1 MEPGRSGDAN
11 AGRSSWGH
19 GPESQAVNGL
29 LNWHRQVFGS
39 FCRPRAPG
47 AVELFVHDS
56 VYGRLPPMRGCSAVC
71 GLDQIPLPSQSTTN
85 SGDRW

>member
-11 AGRSSWGH
+11 AGPSSWGH

-29 LNWHRQVFGS
+29 LTGIA
-39 FCRPRAPG
+39 RPLAAFAGPGPPGQSSVCSRLRLLRTADFRPCVGAP
-47 AVELFVHDS
+47 LS
-56 VYGRLPPMRGCSAVC
+56 VAWTRS
-71 GLDQIPLPSQSTTN
+71 PSQSTTN